1 MAGRGTDIVL
11 GGKSDNTENWES
23 EHKSVIDLGGLHVI
37 GVEHYDSRRI
47 DNQLRGRA
55 GRQGDPGT
63 SQFYVSLEDDL
74 MQRFGGERIKSVMS
88 WTGLEEDIPIE
99 NKLITRSIRGAQ
111 VKVEGYHF
119 DIRKHLL
126 NYDDVL
132 NNQRTVIYQERNDIL
147 DSSDLKNKIK
157 TLLCDEYDAIVDQYL
172 SGHNSDFWDYDAFY
186 AELGAISTVPEEII
200 EEESL
205 AQLDQKYVKDVLHD
219 HSEEVYLEKE
229 QELTQDNMV
238 LASRILLLKS
248 IDTRW
253 LSHLTTMENLR
264 TGVGLHAYG
273 QRDPLIVYK
282 TEGFKLFTELLTR
295 IRSDMLKS
303 LFNVHIEAGQA
314 PIPRQKSPK
323 LVVDTTGKKIGRN
336 ESCPCGSGKKYKRCC
351 G

>member
-1 MAGRGTDIVL
+1 M
-11 GGKSDNTENWES
+11 
-23 EHKSVIDLGGLHVI
+23 
-37 GVEHYDSRRI
+37 
-47 DNQLRGRA
+47 
-55 GRQGDPGT
+55 
-63 SQFYVSLEDDL
+63 
-74 MQRFGGERIKSVMS
+74 
-88 WTGLEEDIPIE
+88 
-99 NKLITRSIRGAQ
+99 
-111 VKVEGYHF
+111 
-119 DIRKHLL
+119 
-126 NYDDVL
+126 
-132 NNQRTVIYQERNDIL
+132 
-147 DSSDLKNKIK
+147 
-157 TLLCDEYDAIVDQYL
+157 
-172 SGHNSDFWDYDAFY
+172 
-186 AELGAISTVPEEII
+186 
-200 EEESL
+200 
-205 AQLDQKYVKDVLHD
+205 
-219 HSEEVYLEKE
+219 KE

>member
-1 MAGRGTDIVL
+1 M
-11 GGKSDNTENWES
+11 
-23 EHKSVIDLGGLHVI
+23 
-37 GVEHYDSRRI
+37 
-47 DNQLRGRA
+47 
-55 GRQGDPGT
+55 
-63 SQFYVSLEDDL
+63 
-74 MQRFGGERIKSVMS
+74 
-88 WTGLEEDIPIE
+88 
-99 NKLITRSIRGAQ
+99 
-111 VKVEGYHF
+111 
-119 DIRKHLL
+119 
-126 NYDDVL
+126 
-132 NNQRTVIYQERNDIL
+132 
-147 DSSDLKNKIK
+147 
-157 TLLCDEYDAIVDQYL
+157 
-172 SGHNSDFWDYDAFY
+172 
-186 AELGAISTVPEEII
+186 
-200 EEESL
+200 
-205 AQLDQKYVKDVLHD
+205 
-219 HSEEVYLEKE
+219 EKE

-303 LFNVHIEAGQA
+303 LFNVHIEGGQA